1 MNNRRQLLAIFL
13 TLCLPLTSK
22 GQTLQFPDRPVKI
35 IVPFG
40 VGGLADITFRIFSEK
55 LSAVTGKQFVIEN
68 MPGSGGFAAAQAL
81 LRAKPDGHTL
91 MVMVNG
97 TAISKS
103 LYKNMPYDPVKDLI
117 PVSFAAYFDVIL
129 LVKADSKIKNFNDL
143 IKLSKD
149 STKGL
154 DFGTINPGSTQNLS
168 AELFKSVTHT
178 HAEIIPFKSTPDAL
192 SALMAG
198 ELDVVFET
206 YATSKSLVDSGKLLA
221 IATTAAQR
229 SGYLPKVPT
238 VSELGFKRFEV
249 VGWNA
254 LAAPVGT
261 PPDVVQYLNKA
272 MNTVAD
278 MPEVKQKLNAL
289 GSDSYAGS
297 SQELQKR
304 FLDDIAK
311 WANVIKN
318 SGIQVQ

>member
-1 MNNRRQLLAIFL
+1 MHNRRQWLEFMFLSALAGM
-13 TLCLPLTSK
+13 SSA
-22 GQTLQFPDRPVKI
+22 QTLQYPERPVKI

-40 VGGLADITFRIFSEK
+40 VGGLADITFRIFAEK
-55 LSAVTGKQFVIEN
+55 LSTVTGKQFVIEN
-68 MPGSGGFAAAQAL
+68 MPGSGGFAAASAL

-103 LYKNMPYDPVKDLI
+103 LYKSMPYDPVKDLI

-129 LVKADSKIKNFNDL
+129 LVKADGKIKTFNDL
-143 IKLSKD
+143 IKTSKD
-149 STKGL
+149 NAKGL
-154 DFGTINPGSTQNLS
+154 NFGTINPGSTQNLS

-192 SALMAG
+192 SALLAG

-206 YATSKSLVDSGKLLA
+206 YATSKALVDSGKLIA
-221 IATTAAQR
+221 IATTSSQR

-238 VSELGFKRFEV
+238 VNELGFSGFEV

-261 PPDVVQYLNKA
+261 PTEIVQYLNKA

-278 MPEVKQKLNAL
+278 MPDVKQKLIAL
-289 GSDSYAGS
+289 GSDSHAGT

-311 WANVIKN
+311 WAGVIKN